1 MPQFKAAGA
10 FTALATPFSADG
22 SAIDWSAYE
31 RLIASQLDGRISGLV
46 PCGTTGE
53 APTLSEREQVELI
66 AATAKQAR
74 GRASVLAGVGTNSTS
89 KAVAKAKAAVEA
101 GADAVMVVMPYYNR
115 PNQQGLIEH
124 VCAVAKVVDVPIV
137 LYNVPARTSVSL
149 NVDTTLA
156 ILDRCQNVLAVKD
169 ASNNV
174 HYCQELLARAAGRVQ
189 VLSGDDALTLALMA
203 LGATG
208 VISVTSNVLPAL
220 VSQLVELWRSG
231 EHADALALHYRLLP
245 VHSAMFC
252 APSPV
257 PVKVALHAR
266 GVMEDSVRPPLVP
279 ATAEES
285 AKVLAALAKIEAS

>member
-1 MPQFKAAGA
+1 MPHFKAAGA

-22 SAIDWSAYE
+22 STIDWSAYE
-31 RLIASQLDGRISGLV
+31 RLVASQLEGRISGLV

-53 APTLSEREQVELI
+53 APTLSAREQVELI
-66 AATAKQAR
+66 TATVKQAR
-74 GRASVLAGVGTNSTS
+74 GQASVLAGVGTNSTS
-89 KAVAKAKAAVEA
+89 KAVTKAKAAVEA

-124 VCAVAKVVDVPIV
+124 VCAVAKVVDVPV
-137 LYNVPARTSVSL
+137 VMYNVPTRTAVSL
-149 NVDTTLA
+149 SVDTTLA
-156 ILDRCQNVLAVKD
+156 ILDRCPNVVAIKD

-174 HYCQELLARAAGRVQ
+174 HYCQELLSRAADRVQ

-208 VISVTSNVLPAL
+208 VISVTSNVLPGL
-220 VSQLVELWRSG
+220 VAQLVALWQSG
-231 EHADALALHYRLLP
+231 KHAEALALHYRLLP
-245 VHSAMFC
+245 VHAAMFC

-266 GVMEDSVRPPLVP
+266 GAMQDAVRPPLVA
-279 ATAEES
+279 ATPEEV
-285 AKVLAALAKIEAS
+285 AKVLAALAKIEAP